1 MKFYFVNADTEEDP
15 PYYATLD
22 AAKKAARRAAAD
34 SYDDIEVEQ
43 VEVDTSKDNILRLLN
58 TAGGTHIGK
67 GVVYTAK
74 ARRKEEG

>member
-1 MKFYFVNADTEEDP
+1 MKFYFVNADADDDP

-22 AAKKAARRAAAD
+22 EAKKAARRAAAN

-43 VEVDTSKDNILRLLN
+43 VEVDTGKDNILRLLN
-58 TAGGTHIGK
+58 IAGGTHIGK

-74 ARRKEEG
+74 AGLKE